1 MFGEVIISIVF
12 IPINAIIL
20 WVASSLGG
28 DRESYV
34 KALIA
39 TSMITIFSLFR
50 FISFEGF
57 YSSIVSNYLS
67 GGFVEV
73 LTFLILW
80 WLYKYDV
87 WSILMMWGIW
97 FILSIPINILQS
109 KILNLPW
116 DSMMQAF

>member
-1 MFGEVIISIVF
+1 MLGKVIISIIF
-12 IPINAIIL
+12 IPINAVIL

-28 DRESYV
+28 DRESYL
-34 KALIA
+34 KALLA
-39 TSMITIFSLFR
+39 TSMITIFSLLR
-50 FISFEGF
+50 FITFEGF
-57 YSSIVSNYLS
+57 YASIVSNYLS

-87 WSILMMWGIW
+87 WSILLMWGIW
-97 FILSIPINILQS
+97 FILQFPFNILQT

-116 DSMMQAF
+116 DMMLQAF